1 MGDFPTIVLAAPQ
14 APETSHRM
22 DIATTI
28 LEVINMGM
36 LLGDPNLDLPEAASQ
51 TPPFM
56 PPPTAP
62 VAEFVPAAAPVPAA
76 VLATAVPATAVAAA
90 PLPAT
95 AATHVPAAATAAALV
110 LAAAAA
116 PVLTPS
122 APTPQTHLIDP
133 LHAARILMKIE
144 IPPAAF
150 QPGIPLLT
158 KRVTIK
164 SEKFVVVPPVLGGSL
179 LPSLSLP
186 RFSGIWMFRARFHG
200 MSPP

>member
-95 AATHVPAAATAAALV
+95 AATHVPAAAAAAAAALV
-110 LAAAAA
+110 LAAAVAF
-116 PVLTPS
+116 TPS

-164 SEKFVVVPPVLGGSL
+164 SEKFVVVPPVLEY
-179 LPSLSLP
+179 
-186 RFSGIWMFRARFHG
+186 
-200 MSPP
+200 

>member
-116 PVLTPS
+116 AAAPVPVAAVAFTPS

-164 SEKFVVVPPVLGGSL
+164 SEKFVVVPPVLEY
-179 LPSLSLP
+179 
-186 RFSGIWMFRARFHG
+186 
-200 MSPP
+200 

>member
-95 AATHVPAAATAAALV
+95 AATHVPAAAAAAAAALV
-110 LAAAAA
+110 LAAAVAF
-116 PVLTPS
+116 TPS